1 MSTTGELPARICYN
15 ADYIKRFRNTNAGI
29 QKTVRKQLFK
39 FRIWKPK
46 ITARNVNC
54 NVNTNGN
61 CNVGTVIQKK
71 CLNFVCLNIR
81 SIRNKTLSLYHFIV
95 SQNVDVLALTETWLC
110 DGPDDLIV
118 INNSVPPGYHIHCVN
133 RQHKRGGGVALIYKK
148 DITFKDEQLTSIDRF
163 SQFELLDCCI
173 KINKISTRVVVVY
186 RPPIVGN
193 IQYEE
198 FAREWSLYLE
208 RFIEVQ
214 EELLIVGD
222 FNIHVD
228 TVNSLSDSF
237 TNILDA
243 NGLKQH
249 VDQPTHRKGHTL
261 DLVITRDTSGLLRS
275 PPVISISGVGD
286 LTGASS
292 CDHYAVWCYL
302 NIARPKTISKTVTY
316 RSLRKIPIHDYRADI
331 LRVVECN
338 SETAGALVEQ
348 YNGKLQALTDIYAP
362 PQNKTITLRPHA
374 PWYTEALRREKRER
388 RKCERTATRTLLTVD
403 REIVEERYAR
413 RTVQIEQA
421 KAAYYTSQIDKNK
434 GDSKTLFKLT
444 NSLMGKN
451 GETILPTHSCDKT
464 LADQFLSFF
473 HNKIDNI
480 RTGLCAMVDE
490 PLVEIPDQ
498 SFNGVQLNC
507 FSSVTLQEIRHI
519 ILKAPSKSCEL
530 DPLPSWL
537 LQECVDELSPIVTSI
552 VNASL
557 NHAIVPL
564 SLKTALIR
572 PLLKKSGLDKEV
584 LKNYRPVSNLSFI
597 SKVLE
602 KVVAKRLDDHMLDN
616 NLYSS
621 VQSAY
626 RERHSTETAL
636 LKVQSDILTALDSG
650 SGAVLLMLDL
660 SAAFDTID
668 HGILLSRLNSLYGIS
683 GDALD
688 WFKSYLSNRVQRV
701 IIGDTVSEC
710 KNLNFGVP
718 QGSVLGPKIYCMYT
732 KPISDIIAGHGLSHH
747 CYADDTQL
755 YIAIEHSANLH
766 SELLRMERCVADI
779 RNWMRHNM
787 LKLNDDKTELIVF
800 ASRYNQ
806 HLYSDASMMI
816 GNTTVVCEPQV
827 KNLGVIFDQV
837 MSMRQ
842 HVNYTSRTARF
853 HLRNISRIRRYIP
866 EESCK
871 LVVQSLVT
879 SRLDYSNGLLY
890 GIPKSAVSILQ
901 SVQNSAA
908 RIVTKTA
915 PREHITPVLR
925 ELHWLPVDRRIEY
938 KILLYAYKALNGLA
952 PEYLCNMVELYAPDR
967 VLRSASQNLLV
978 VPRGKH
984 CQYGMR
990 TFAMAA
996 ATLWNSLN
1004 VRDRSNRIRG
1014 SPSLESFKS
1023 NLKTLLFKEHF
1034 HPFSS

>member
-95 SQNVDVLALTETWLC
+95 SHNVDVLALTETWLC

-133 RQHKRGGGVALIYKK
+133 RQHKRGGGVTLIYKK

-348 YNGKLQALTDIYAP
+348 YNGKLQALTDKYAP

-403 REIVEERYAR
+403 REIAEERYAR

-498 SFNGVQLNC
+498 SFNGVPLNC

-537 LQECVDELSPIVTSI
+537 LKECVDELSPIVTSI

-1004 VRDRSNRIRG
+1004 VRDRSNRIRD

-1034 HPFSS
+1034 YPFSS

>member
-537 LQECVDELSPIVTSI
+537 LKECVDELSPIVTSI

>member
-54 NVNTNGN
+54 NVNKNGN

-348 YNGKLQALTDIYAP
+348 YNGKLQALTDKYAP

-403 REIVEERYAR
+403 REIAEERYAR

-498 SFNGVQLNC
+498 SFNGVPLNC

-537 LQECVDELSPIVTSI
+537 LKECVDELSPIVTSI

-766 SELLRMERCVADI
+766 SKLLRMEQCVADI

-1034 HPFSS
+1034 YPFSS

>member
-54 NVNTNGN
+54 NVNKNGN

-348 YNGKLQALTDIYAP
+348 YNGKLQALTDKYAP

-403 REIVEERYAR
+403 REIAEERYAR

-498 SFNGVQLNC
+498 SFNGVPLNC

-537 LQECVDELSPIVTSI
+537 LKECVDELSPIVTSI

-626 RERHSTETAL
+626 REHHSTETAL

-766 SELLRMERCVADI
+766 SELLRMEQCVADI

-978 VPRGKH
+978 VPRRKH

-1034 HPFSS
+1034 YPFSS

>member
-1 MSTTGELPARICYN
+1 M
-15 ADYIKRFRNTNAGI
+15 
-29 QKTVRKQLFK
+29 
-39 FRIWKPK
+39 
-46 ITARNVNC
+46 
-54 NVNTNGN
+54 
-61 CNVGTVIQKK
+61 
-71 CLNFVCLNIR
+71 
-81 SIRNKTLSLYHFIV
+81 

-348 YNGKLQALTDIYAP
+348 YNGKLQALTDKYAP

-403 REIVEERYAR
+403 REIAEERYAR

-480 RTGLCAMVDE
+480 RTGLCADVDE

-498 SFNGVQLNC
+498 SFNGVPLNC

-537 LQECVDELSPIVTSI
+537 LKECVDELSPIVTSI

-732 KPISDIIAGHGLSHH
+732 KLISDIIAGHGLSHH

-952 PEYLCNMVELYAPDR
+952 PEYLCNMVELYASDR

-1034 HPFSS
+1034 YPFSS

>member
-1 MSTTGELPARICYN
+1 M
-15 ADYIKRFRNTNAGI
+15 
-29 QKTVRKQLFK
+29 
-39 FRIWKPK
+39 
-46 ITARNVNC
+46 
-54 NVNTNGN
+54 
-61 CNVGTVIQKK
+61 
-71 CLNFVCLNIR
+71 
-81 SIRNKTLSLYHFIV
+81 

-348 YNGKLQALTDIYAP
+348 YNGKLQALTDKYAP

-403 REIVEERYAR
+403 REIAEERYAR

-537 LQECVDELSPIVTSI
+537 LKECVDELSPIVTSI

-779 RNWMRHNM
+779 RTWMRHNM

>member
-1 MSTTGELPARICYN
+1 M
-15 ADYIKRFRNTNAGI
+15 
-29 QKTVRKQLFK
+29 
-39 FRIWKPK
+39 
-46 ITARNVNC
+46 
-54 NVNTNGN
+54 
-61 CNVGTVIQKK
+61 
-71 CLNFVCLNIR
+71 
-81 SIRNKTLSLYHFIV
+81 

-348 YNGKLQALTDIYAP
+348 YNGKLQALTDKYAP

-403 REIVEERYAR
+403 REIAEERYAR

-451 GETILPTHSCDKT
+451 RETILPTHSCDKT

-490 PLVEIPDQ
+490 PLVEIQDQ
-498 SFNGVQLNC
+498 SFNGVPLNC
-507 FSSVTLQEIRHI
+507 FSGVTLQEIRHI

-537 LQECVDELSPIVTSI
+537 LKECVDELSPIVTSI

-710 KNLNFGVP
+710 KSLNFGVP

-842 HVNYTSRTARF
+842 HVSYTSRTARF

-978 VPRGKH
+978 VPRGNH

-1034 HPFSS
+1034 YPFSS

>member
-54 NVNTNGN
+54 NVNKNRN

-163 SQFELLDCCI
+163 SQFELLNCCI

-348 YNGKLQALTDIYAP
+348 YNGKLQALTDKYAP

-388 RKCERTATRTLLTVD
+388 RKCERTATRTLLTGD
-403 REIVEERYAR
+403 REIAEERYAR

-480 RTGLCAMVDE
+480 RTGLCAIVDE

-498 SFNGVQLNC
+498 SFNGVPLNC

-537 LQECVDELSPIVTSI
+537 LKECVDELSPIVTSI

-602 KVVAKRLDDHMLDN
+602 KIVAKRLDDHMLDN

-668 HGILLSRLNSLYGIS
+668 HDILLSRLNSLYGIS

-710 KNLNFGVP
+710 KSLNFGVP

-732 KPISDIIAGHGLSHH
+732 KPISDIIAGHY

-890 GIPKSAVSILQ
+890 GIPKSTVSILQ

-1034 HPFSS
+1034 YPFSS

>member
-338 SETAGALVEQ
+338 SETAGALVEL

-537 LQECVDELSPIVTSI
+537 LKECVDELSPIVTSI

-806 HLYSDASMMI
+806 HLYSDASIMI

-984 CQYGMR
+984 CQYDMR

>member
-61 CNVGTVIQKK
+61 CHVGTVIQKK

-348 YNGKLQALTDIYAP
+348 YNGKLQALTDKYAP

-403 REIVEERYAR
+403 REIAEERYAR

-464 LADQFLSFF
+464 LADQFLFFF

-498 SFNGVQLNC
+498 SFNGVPLNC

-537 LQECVDELSPIVTSI
+537 LKECVDELSPIVTSI

-572 PLLKKSGLDKEV
+572 PLLKNSGLDKEV

-710 KNLNFGVP
+710 KGLNFGVP

-1034 HPFSS
+1034 YPFSS

>member
-348 YNGKLQALTDIYAP
+348 YNGKLQALTDKYAP

-403 REIVEERYAR
+403 REIAEERYAR

-464 LADQFLSFF
+464 LADQFLFFF

-498 SFNGVQLNC
+498 SFNGVPLNC

-537 LQECVDELSPIVTSI
+537 LKECVDELSPIVTSI

-710 KNLNFGVP
+710 KGLNFGVP

-1034 HPFSS
+1034 YPFSS

>member
-15 ADYIKRFRNTNAGI
+15 ADYIERFRNTNAGI

-348 YNGKLQALTDIYAP
+348 YNGKLQALTDKYAP

-403 REIVEERYAR
+403 REIAEERYAR

-498 SFNGVQLNC
+498 SFNGVPLNC

-537 LQECVDELSPIVTSI
+537 LKECVDELSPIVTSI

-710 KNLNFGVP
+710 KSLNFGVP

-806 HLYSDASMMI
+806 HLYGDASMMI

-925 ELHWLPVDRRIEY
+925 ELHWLPVDKRIEY

-1034 HPFSS
+1034 YPFSS

>member
-15 ADYIKRFRNTNAGI
+15 ADYIKRFRDTNAGI

-348 YNGKLQALTDIYAP
+348 YNVKLQALTDKYAP

-403 REIVEERYAR
+403 REIAEERYAR

-498 SFNGVQLNC
+498 SFNGVPLNC

-537 LQECVDELSPIVTSI
+537 LKECVDELSPIVTSI

-710 KNLNFGVP
+710 KGLNFGVP

-1034 HPFSS
+1034 YPFSS

>member
-163 SQFELLDCCI
+163 SQFELLGCCI

-348 YNGKLQALTDIYAP
+348 YNGKLQALTDKYAP

-403 REIVEERYAR
+403 REIAEERYAR

-498 SFNGVQLNC
+498 SFNGVPLNC

-537 LQECVDELSPIVTSI
+537 LKECVDELSPIVTSI

-710 KNLNFGVP
+710 KSLNFGVP

-837 MSMRQ
+837 RSMRQ

-1004 VRDRSNRIRG
+1004 VRDRSNRIRD

-1034 HPFSS
+1034 YPFSS